1 MSVLLTCVD
10 RLNSVHTHTNTHIFT
25 VTISI
30 HSVATL
36 EWKEEFLLKEY
47 SLAKLWAELV

>member
-1 MSVLLTCVD
+1 MAVLLTCVD
-10 RLNSVHTHTNTHIFT
+10 RLNSAHTHTNTHIFT

-47 SLAKLWAELV
+47 SLTKLWAELV